1 VTSVWES
8 VLGQPRAV
16 EMLRRSAPDPVHAY
30 LLVGPEGCGI
40 DIASRA
46 LAAHLLT
53 GADNSDDRDAQLV
66 MRGAHPDVHEIRRAG
81 ASILAE
87 QADDI
92 IRLASITPSEG
103 SRKVII
109 VHEVH
114 LMAAD
119 TAARLLKTV
128 EEPPRGVHFVLVAEQ
143 VVDVIVTIASRCV
156 TVHFGELDED
166 LVVESLVNRGV
177 DRDTATAAAR
187 ASHGNVERALLLA
200 TDPGFARRREMFAG
214 IPRRLDGSGATVVAV
229 VDEILRALDDAAAP
243 LEQRHSDEVVAHEE
257 SLAVMGVK
265 RGGKKALEDRHKREL
280 RRHRTDELRSGLA
293 EIASV
298 YRDELALNPDRLHP
312 QSYTDAVDRLH
323 DAMRRLALNVNEA
336 ILLRDLI
343 WSLPSPSSHDTLTS
357 VLKETPA

>member
-1 VTSVWES
+1 MI
-8 VLGQPRAV
+8 GQPRAV
-16 EMLRRSAPDPVHAY
+16 EILQRSAVDPVHAY
-30 LLVGPEGCGI
+30 LLVGPEGCGT
-40 DIASRA
+40 DTAARA

-53 GADNSDDRDAQLV
+53 GSDNAEDRHAALV
-66 MRGAHPDVHEIRRAG
+66 LRGAHPDVHEVRRTG

-92 IRLASITPSEG
+92 IRLASVTPSEG
-103 SRKVII
+103 TRKVIV

-128 EEPPRGVHFVLVAEQ
+128 EEPPRGVHFVLVGEQ

-156 TVHFGELDED
+156 TVHFGELDET
-166 LVVESLVNRGV
+166 LVVESLVARGI
-177 DRDTATAAAR
+177 DRETAAAAAR
-187 ASHGNVERALLLA
+187 ASHGNVERASLLA
-200 TDPGFARRREMFAG
+200 TDPGFARRREMFAN

-229 VDEILRALDDAAAP
+229 VDDILRMLDSAAEP
-243 LEQRHSDEVVAHEE
+243 LEERQAAEVAAHEDA
-257 SLAVMGVK
+257 LAVMGVK

-293 EIASV
+293 EIAGV
-298 YRDELALNPDRLHP
+298 YRDELAANPDRLHP
-312 QSYTDAVDRLH
+312 QSYVDAIDRLH

-343 WSLPSPSSHDTLTS
+343 WSLPSPTSHDTLS
-357 VLKETPA
+357 FVLNESHA

>member
-1 VTSVWES
+1 
-8 VLGQPRAV
+8 
-16 EMLRRSAPDPVHAY
+16 MLRRSADDPVHAY
-30 LLVGPEGCGI
+30 LLVGPEGCGT
-40 DIASRA
+40 DTAARA

-53 GADNSDDRDAQLV
+53 RTDDADDRDAQLA

-92 IRLASITPSEG
+92 IRLASVTPSEG

-114 LMAAD
+114 LMAPD

-156 TVHFGELDED
+156 TVNFGELDEA
-166 LVVESLVNRGV
+166 LVVDSLVSRGI
-177 DRDTATAAAR
+177 DLDTATAAAR
-187 ASHGNVERALLLA
+187 ASHGNVERASLLA
-200 TDPGFARRREMFAG
+200 TDPGFARRLDMFAA
-214 IPRRLDGSGATVVAV
+214 IPQRLDGNGATVVAV

-243 LEQRHSDEVVAHEE
+243 LEQRHADEVTAHEE

-280 RRHRTDELRSGLA
+280 RRHRTDELRAGLTQ
-293 EIASV
+293 IASV
-298 YRDELALNPDRLHP
+298 YRDELTRNPDRLHP

-343 WSLPSPSSHDTLTS
+343 WSLPSPSTHDTLSS